1 MLDAMWQVAFVM
13 TSCSRD
19 AMQLMLIT
27 CERFAEENNLQFSTD
42 PDPAKSKSK
51 CILVTGLRKKLE
63 KPVPLVLNGK
73 DLPWVASA
81 THLGHEFHESG
92 TMDHDTRVK
101 RAEFISKSTDV
112 RETFSVVS
120 SVEVLRAVNV
130 FAADF

>member
-1 MLDAMWQVAFVM
+1 
-13 TSCSRD
+13 
-19 AMQLMLIT
+19 MQLMLIT
-27 CERFAEENNLQFSTD
+27 CERFAEKNNLQFSTD

-81 THLGHEFHESG
+81 AHLGHEFHESG

-112 RETFSVVS
+112 RETFSFAS
-120 SVEVLRAVNV
+120 PVEVLRAVKV
-130 FAADF
+130 FAADFYGSNLWKLRGSLAEQVYCA

>member
-1 MLDAMWQVAFVM
+1 
-13 TSCSRD
+13 
-19 AMQLMLIT
+19 MQLMLIT
-27 CERFAEENNLQFSTD
+27 CERFAEKNNLQFSTD

-112 RETFSVVS
+112 REIFSFAS
-120 SVEVLRAVNV
+120 PGEVLRAVKM
-130 FAADF
+130 FAADFYGSNL